1 MPYKRKSS
9 RISAVEIVVLV
20 IILAVIGYVVLP
32 RFISFE
38 PEIYQAE
45 WEHTKQ
51 GAKHFAD
58 KLSEKE
64 MFDAI
69 EEATEDLH

>member
-1 MPYKRKSS
+1 MLYMRKSS
-9 RISAVEIVVLV
+9 GMSVVEFLMVA
-20 IILAVIGYVVLP
+20 IILAVIGYAVLP

-38 PEIYQAE
+38 PEPYQVK
-45 WEHTKQ
+45 WEQTKQ
-51 GAKHFAD
+51 GAEHFAD